1 MTNLEL
7 AKRRAARRHDEGG
20 AAMFIV
26 AMTLAVLAS
35 VGVFA
40 LAAAS
45 TEVRMSGNERQST
58 QTHYLSEYGILGMT
72 RELAP
77 TKTDSYVGM
86 MVSATDTCLALSN
99 VPATAPPLSLECRRF
114 HSQEMSQTWNSGVN
128 VIDSYGGKAPY
139 ASHVTPGSFGVSPMD
154 ADFFVEVTDLQIVKA
169 PNNSDRCTNLLT
181 VTSYGVTRPLY
192 PGLSNTVTTSYGAEG
207 VEVQRARVAALGSC
221 APPTKAQKKS
231 TTP

>member
-1 MTNLEL
+1 MTNLHL

-35 VGVFA
+35 VGIFA
-40 LAAAS
+40 LAAS
-45 TEVRMSGNERQST
+45 SIEVRMSGNERQST
-58 QTHYLSEYGILGMT
+58 QTHYLAEYGILGMT

-86 MVSATDTCLALSN
+86 MVNNTDTCLALAN
-99 VPATAPPLSLECRRF
+99 VPSGAPPLSLECRRF
-114 HSQEMSQTWNSGVN
+114 HSQEMSQTWQGAPV
-128 VIDSYGGKAPY
+128 VDAYGGNAPF
-139 ASHVTPGSFGVSPMD
+139 AAHIDPGSFGVTPMD
-154 ADFFVEVTDLQIVKA
+154 ADFFVEITDLQIVKA

-192 PGLSNTVTTSYGAEG
+192 PGLANTVTTSYGAEG
-207 VEVQRARVAALGSC
+207 IEIQRARVAALGSC
-221 APPTKAQKKS
+221 GPPNKPQKKS